1 MTKNA
6 IGIITK
12 VFFNKIVIE
21 VPNPNDIVH
30 NFQGE
35 LYILNGLND
44 FVIINKD
51 GASKYVYQII
61 GLYEQEKTLFE
72 EEQSKFSEKAFFEA
86 VPVGEIV
93 FNKFEY
99 GLATFPVIGEEVYL
113 ANNEEI
119 ETILMSADDD
129 ISIILGKLTTHNVM
143 PKINLDSILT
153 NHSCILGNTGS
164 GKSTTVRTFLNEIAN
179 LKDHS
184 NLDISKANFIIF
196 DVHGEYTDFPSEMTT
211 EVKVKDISIDL
222 NDLVTEDWMNLLQ
235 PSTAAQR
242 PILLNGLKLANI
254 IDSDDESV
262 SWIKAYSALEI
273 FNNQSTD
280 AVAKRAKIMGL
291 LENIDSVEIKECLKY
306 YNPKFGNFDSEYYDQ
321 KFRKAIKS
329 YIKKSIGYSYEECH
343 AYLVSCLEEAE
354 SKVKSLNDLK
364 LALDIVLLLEEAKGN
379 NQIRTFCSTLMTRL
393 DNLIATFSNNLF
405 SEDFTKKA
413 ELEDA
418 LQCEKTFTILDCSF
432 IDDDVLLFFTSHI
445 LRRVFQ
451 NQYDEK
457 MKNGSISKI
466 YNFIFD
472 EAHKYISESEKD
484 SIVNYTKMFEIVA
497 KEGRKFGTFL
507 MLSSQRPS
515 ELSKTVISQC
525 NNFILHR
532 IRNNIDLEQMKRSIP
547 YLNDAQ
553 MNRLSYLKTGVALLV
568 GESFSIPLE
577 IKIDGEQYSEISKTY
592 LPSQLWK
599 REESVEVE
607 SNLVETEYST
617 SAK

>member
-254 IDSDDESV
+254 IDSDDESIL
-262 SWIKAYSALEI
+262 WIKAYCALEL

-280 AVAKRAKIMGL
+280 AVAKRAKIKGL
-291 LENIDSVEIKECLKY
+291 LENIDSQEIEECLNHY
-306 YNPKFGNFDSEYYDQ
+306 SPQYGNFKPEYYDE
-321 KFRKAIKS
+321 KFRKEIKS
-329 YIKKSIGYSYEECH
+329 YIEKSTGCKYEDCH
-343 AYLVSCLEEAE
+343 AYLVSCLEDAE
-354 SKVKSLNDLK
+354 CKVNSLNNLK

-393 DNLIATFSNNLF
+393 DNLIATFANNLF

-418 LQCEKTFTILDCSF
+418 LQCKKTFTILDCSF
-432 IDDDVLLFFTSHI
+432 IDDDILLFFTSHI
-445 LRRVFQ
+445 LRRIFQ

-457 MKNGSISKI
+457 MITGQISKV
-466 YNFIFD
+466 YNLIFD

-484 SIVNYTKMFEIVA
+484 SIVNYTKMFEVVA

-532 IRNNIDLEQMKRSIP
+532 IRNNIDLEQMKKSIP

-553 MNRLSYLKTGVALLV
+553 IHRLSYLKTGVALLV
-568 GESFSIPLE
+568 GESFSIPME

-607 SNLVETEYST
+607 CNLVETEYST

>member
-6 IGIITK
+6 IGIINK

-196 DVHGEYTDFPSEMTT
+196 DVHGEYTDFPTEMTT

-235 PSTAAQR
+235 PSIAAQR

>member
-6 IGIITK
+6 IGIINK

-196 DVHGEYTDFPSEMTT
+196 DVHGEYTE
-211 EVKVKDISIDL
+211 
-222 NDLVTEDWMNLLQ
+222 NDH
-235 PSTAAQR
+235 R
-242 PILLNGLKLANI
+242 
-254 IDSDDESV
+254 
-262 SWIKAYSALEI
+262 
-273 FNNQSTD
+273 
-280 AVAKRAKIMGL
+280 
-291 LENIDSVEIKECLKY
+291 
-306 YNPKFGNFDSEYYDQ
+306 
-321 KFRKAIKS
+321 
-329 YIKKSIGYSYEECH
+329 
-343 AYLVSCLEEAE
+343 
-354 SKVKSLNDLK
+354 SK
-364 LALDIVLLLEEAKGN
+364 G
-379 NQIRTFCSTLMTRL
+379 
-393 DNLIATFSNNLF
+393 
-405 SEDFTKKA
+405 
-413 ELEDA
+413 
-418 LQCEKTFTILDCSF
+418 
-432 IDDDVLLFFTSHI
+432 
-445 LRRVFQ
+445 
-451 NQYDEK
+451 
-457 MKNGSISKI
+457 
-466 YNFIFD
+466 
-472 EAHKYISESEKD
+472 
-484 SIVNYTKMFEIVA
+484 
-497 KEGRKFGTFL
+497 
-507 MLSSQRPS
+507 
-515 ELSKTVISQC
+515 
-525 NNFILHR
+525 
-532 IRNNIDLEQMKRSIP
+532 
-547 YLNDAQ
+547 
-553 MNRLSYLKTGVALLV
+553 
-568 GESFSIPLE
+568 
-577 IKIDGEQYSEISKTY
+577 
-592 LPSQLWK
+592 
-599 REESVEVE
+599 
-607 SNLVETEYST
+607 
-617 SAK
+617 

>member
-6 IGIITK
+6 IGIINK

-235 PSTAAQR
+235 PSIAAQR

-273 FNNQSTD
+273 FNNSTFAD
-280 AVAKRAKIMGL
+280 
-291 LENIDSVEIKECLKY
+291 
-306 YNPKFGNFDSEYYDQ
+306 
-321 KFRKAIKS
+321 
-329 YIKKSIGYSYEECH
+329 
-343 AYLVSCLEEAE
+343 
-354 SKVKSLNDLK
+354 
-364 LALDIVLLLEEAKGN
+364 
-379 NQIRTFCSTLMTRL
+379 
-393 DNLIATFSNNLF
+393 
-405 SEDFTKKA
+405 
-413 ELEDA
+413 
-418 LQCEKTFTILDCSF
+418 
-432 IDDDVLLFFTSHI
+432 
-445 LRRVFQ
+445 
-451 NQYDEK
+451 
-457 MKNGSISKI
+457 
-466 YNFIFD
+466 
-472 EAHKYISESEKD
+472 
-484 SIVNYTKMFEIVA
+484 
-497 KEGRKFGTFL
+497 
-507 MLSSQRPS
+507 
-515 ELSKTVISQC
+515 
-525 NNFILHR
+525 
-532 IRNNIDLEQMKRSIP
+532 
-547 YLNDAQ
+547 
-553 MNRLSYLKTGVALLV
+553 
-568 GESFSIPLE
+568 
-577 IKIDGEQYSEISKTY
+577 
-592 LPSQLWK
+592 
-599 REESVEVE
+599 
-607 SNLVETEYST
+607 
-617 SAK
+617 

>member
-6 IGIITK
+6 IGIINK

-129 ISIILGKLTTHNVM
+129 LSIILGKLTTHNVM

-164 GKSTTVRTFLNEIAN
+164 GKSTTVRTFLNELAN
-179 LKDHS
+179 IKDYS
-184 NLDISKANFIIF
+184 NIDISKANIIIF
-196 DVHGEYTDFPSEMTT
+196 DVHGEYTDLPSKMTT
-211 EVKVKDISIDL
+211 VVKVKDISIDL

-254 IDSDDESV
+254 IDSDDKSIL
-262 SWIKAYSALEI
+262 WIKAYCALEL

-280 AVAKRAKIMGL
+280 AVAKRAKIKGL
-291 LENIDSVEIKECLKY
+291 LDSIDSTEIEECLKH
-306 YNPKFGNFDSEYYDQ
+306 YNPKFGNFDPAYYDE
-321 KFRKAIKS
+321 KFRTAVKS
-329 YIKKSIGYSYEECH
+329 YIEESIGYNYEDCH
-343 AYLVSCLEEAE
+343 AYLVSCLEDAE
-354 SKVKSLNDLK
+354 CKVNSLKDLK
-364 LALDIVLLLEEAKGN
+364 LAVDIVLLLEEAKGN

-393 DNLIATFSNNLF
+393 DNLISTFSNNLF
-405 SEDFTKKA
+405 SDDFTKQA

-457 MKNGSISKI
+457 MKIGSISKI
-466 YNFIFD
+466 YNLIFD

-553 MNRLSYLKTGVALLV
+553 INRLSYLKTGVALLV
-568 GESFSIPLE
+568 GESFSIPME

-607 SNLVETEYST
+607 SNLETEYST

>member
-6 IGIITK
+6 IGIINK

-93 FNKFEY
+93 INKFEY

-222 NDLVTEDWMNLLQ
+222 NDLVTEEWMNLLQ

-254 IDSDDESV
+254 IDSDDESIL
-262 SWIKAYSALEI
+262 WIKAYCALEL

-280 AVAKRAKIMGL
+280 AVAKRAKIKGL
-291 LENIDSVEIKECLKY
+291 LENIDSQEIEECLNHY
-306 YNPKFGNFDSEYYDQ
+306 SPQYGNFKPEYYDE
-321 KFRKAIKS
+321 KFRKEIKS
-329 YIKKSIGYSYEECH
+329 YIEKSTGCKYEDCH
-343 AYLVSCLEEAE
+343 AYLVSCLEDAE
-354 SKVKSLNDLK
+354 CKVNSLNNLK

-393 DNLIATFSNNLF
+393 DNLIATFANNLF

-418 LQCEKTFTILDCSF
+418 LQCKKTFTILDCSF
-432 IDDDVLLFFTSHI
+432 IDDDILLFFTSHI
-445 LRRVFQ
+445 LRRIFQ

-457 MKNGSISKI
+457 MITGQISKV
-466 YNFIFD
+466 YNLIFD

-484 SIVNYTKMFEIVA
+484 SIVNYTKMFEVVA

-532 IRNNIDLEQMKRSIP
+532 IRNNIDLEQMKKSIP

-553 MNRLSYLKTGVALLV
+553 IHRLSYLKTGVALLV
-568 GESFSIPLE
+568 GESFSIPME

-607 SNLVETEYST
+607 CNLVETEYST

>member
-1 MTKNA
+1 
-6 IGIITK
+6 
-12 VFFNKIVIE
+12 
-21 VPNPNDIVH
+21 
-30 NFQGE
+30 
-35 LYILNGLND
+35 
-44 FVIINKD
+44 
-51 GASKYVYQII
+51 
-61 GLYEQEKTLFE
+61 
-72 EEQSKFSEKAFFEA
+72 
-86 VPVGEIV
+86 
-93 FNKFEY
+93 
-99 GLATFPVIGEEVYL
+99 
-113 ANNEEI
+113 
-119 ETILMSADDD
+119 
-129 ISIILGKLTTHNVM
+129 
-143 PKINLDSILT
+143 
-153 NHSCILGNTGS
+153 
-164 GKSTTVRTFLNEIAN
+164 
-179 LKDHS
+179 
-184 NLDISKANFIIF
+184 
-196 DVHGEYTDFPSEMTT
+196 
-211 EVKVKDISIDL
+211 
-222 NDLVTEDWMNLLQ
+222 
-235 PSTAAQR
+235 
-242 PILLNGLKLANI
+242 
-254 IDSDDESV
+254 
-262 SWIKAYSALEI
+262 
-273 FNNQSTD
+273 
-280 AVAKRAKIMGL
+280 MGL

-472 EAHKYISESEKD
+472 EAHKYISELEKD

-599 REESVEVE
+599 REESVEPAPVE
-607 SNLVETEYST
+607 IVT
-617 SAK
+617 

>member
-196 DVHGEYTDFPSEMTT
+196 DVHGEYTDLPSEMTT
-211 EVKVKDISIDL
+211 VVKVKDISIDL

-254 IDSDDESV
+254 IDSDDESIL
-262 SWIKAYSALEI
+262 WIKAYCALEL

-280 AVAKRAKIMGL
+280 AVAKRAKIKGL
-291 LENIDSVEIKECLKY
+291 LENIDSQEIEECLNHYSPQYGSFK
-306 YNPKFGNFDSEYYDQ
+306 PEYYDE
-321 KFRKAIKS
+321 KFRKEIKS
-329 YIKKSIGYSYEECH
+329 YIEKSTGCKYEDCH
-343 AYLVSCLEEAE
+343 AYLVSCLEDAE
-354 SKVKSLNDLK
+354 CKVNSLNNLK

-393 DNLIATFSNNLF
+393 DNLIAIFVNNLF

-418 LQCEKTFTILDCSF
+418 LQFEKTFTILDCSF

-553 MNRLSYLKTGVALLV
+553 MNRLSYLKKGVALLV

-599 REESVEVE
+599 REESVEPAPVE
-607 SNLVETEYST
+607 IVT
-617 SAK
+617 

>member
-93 FNKFEY
+93 LNKFKY

-196 DVHGEYTDFPSEMTT
+196 DVHGEYTDLPSEMTT
-211 EVKVKDISIDL
+211 VVKVKDISIDL
-222 NDLVTEDWMNLLQ
+222 NNLVTEDWMNLLQ

-254 IDSDDESV
+254 IDSDDESIL
-262 SWIKAYSALEI
+262 WIKAYCALEL

-280 AVAKRAKIMGL
+280 AVAKRAKIKGL
-291 LENIDSVEIKECLKY
+291 LENIDSQEIEECLNHY
-306 YNPKFGNFDSEYYDQ
+306 SPQYGNFKPEYYDE
-321 KFRKAIKS
+321 KFRKEIKS
-329 YIKKSIGYSYEECH
+329 YIEKSTGCKYEDCH
-343 AYLVSCLEEAE
+343 AYLVSCLEDAE
-354 SKVKSLNDLK
+354 CKVNSLNNLK

-393 DNLIATFSNNLF
+393 DNLIATFANNLF

-418 LQCEKTFTILDCSF
+418 LQFEKTFTILDCSF

-457 MKNGSISKI
+457 MKNGSISKV

-553 MNRLSYLKTGVALLV
+553 INRLSYLKTGVALLV
-568 GESFSIPLE
+568 GESFSIPME

-607 SNLVETEYST
+607 SNLETEYST